1 MLEMSDDLLLTF
13 RSTFSYMAM
22 ARTAR
27 RAWFI
32 DKETPDVFQITNS
45 QASIISMLYHKF
57 DFNDWQP
64 SRRFH
69 VTEGVVATWRRYFKY
84 FML

>member
-1 MLEMSDDLLLTF
+1 
-13 RSTFSYMAM
+13 M

-32 DKETPDVFQITNS
+32 DKETPDVFQLSSS
-45 QASIISMLYHKF
+45 QAAIVSVIYHQF
-57 DFNDWQP
+57 DFNDWQT

-69 VTEGVVATWRRYFKY
+69 ISDAVAETWRKYFKY
-84 FML
+84 FLL